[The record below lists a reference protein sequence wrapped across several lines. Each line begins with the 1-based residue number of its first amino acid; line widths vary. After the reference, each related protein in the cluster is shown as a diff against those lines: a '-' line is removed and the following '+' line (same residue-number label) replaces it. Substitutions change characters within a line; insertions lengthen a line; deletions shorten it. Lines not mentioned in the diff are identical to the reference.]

1 MKKKEQFRCQAKKSI
16 FKKTC
21 LLFVMWSGL
30 LIGNLRAQSV
40 IADNPNVTLQL
51 SNVTLIEFFNKLTEV
66 TGKNFVYSAD
76 ILEQKGRVSVAVE
89 NERLEKV
96 LDRCLKEKGLEYTFQ
111 DDVVL
116 IYLQNE
122 KVSQGEKVKKRLVR
136 GVVRDQQGEP
146 LVGATVVLKNTHMG
160 VATDVNGRFEM
171 EITPETEYLVFS
183 FIGKKEKEVSVKK
196 HKELEVVLEDLME
209 NLEDVVITGYGNISK
224 SSFTGNSVS
233 IKRED
238 LLKVSKSNV
247 IAALQTF
254 DPSFR
259 IQENNQWGSDPNA
272 IPEMY
277 IRGRSGVGIKEL
289 DKDQLSKSQLE
300 NNPNLPLFIMDG
312 FEISARK
319 LYDFDPNRI
328 ENVTILKDAAATA
341 MYGSR
346 AANGVVVI
354 TTIAPKPNKIMIT
367 YNMTGTVMMPDLSD
381 YNLMNAREKLEAE
394 VASGVYQGSN
404 AFGQDLLNREYHAK
418 LSNVLR
424 GVDTDWLSQPLRT
437 AFNHQ
442 HSLYLESGAENLRF
456 GVELNY
462 NNNDGVMKG
471 SFRDRAGVGL
481 SVDYRIGDFQI
492 RNYFSY
498 TSVKSKESPYGIFS
512 DYTKKLPYDEMKDE
526 YGQWLWETTTWH
538 DNTGN
543 TTVNPLYEA
552 GLKSFDKT
560 EQEEFVDNLNV
571 NWYVTPHLQLKG
583 QVSVIKTGSEHE
595 KFIDPKSR
603 HNTRPLSNSNVSS
616 GELHTTSGDELSW
629 NANVFAAYNY
639 FLNEHNINLNVGFNI
654 RTSNTESLNAFYRGF
669 PSGILHSPNYAQEI
683 VTKPTANQNKTRLF
697 GVVGTLNYSYRN
709 IWLLD
714 VAFRS
719 DGSSEFGSDRKF
731 APFWSGG
738 VGINF
743 HNFAFMQQTG
753 WVNTFRLKGSYGVTG
768 KVNFAPYSAQT
779 IYQIQNDEW
788 YKTGYGATLMALGN
802 MSLGWEK
809 TRKLN
814 IGADLELWK
823 GVLQLSAS
831 WYKDKTVDLIND
843 VTIPASSGFRTYVD
857 NVGEVVNK
865 GVEINLR
872 GRVYQ
877 SRDWMVNVFA
887 NLAHNKNEILK
898 VAESLKAYNERV
910 NEYFRENM
918 YNSTSLEPF
927 TQYVEGGSLT
937 SIYAMRSLG
946 IDPATGEEL
955 LLTKKGDITTVWNT
969 NEQVIVGNK
978 EPKAQGT
985 LGFNVSFKGFSLYA
999 TFLYEFGGQRYNS
1012 TLAEKVENV
1021 DVYNYNVDKRVLTK
1035 RWQKPGDHTKFKA
1048 LQKSALY
1055 SLKTNPTERFVQD
1068 YNVLSLNSLTLGYDF
1083 KSEMV
1088 KKWGLGVLRFEV
1100 GANDLF
1106 RLSSVKAERGLSYPY
1121 ARNINFSF
1129 SVSL

>member
-1 MKKKEQFRCQAKKSI
+1 MKKKEQLRCQAKKSI

-76 ILEQKGRVSVAVE
+76 ILEQKGRVSVTVE
-89 NERLEKV
+89 NERLDKV
-96 LDRCLKEKGLEYTFQ
+96 LDRCLKEKGLGYTFQ
-111 DDVVL
+111 DDVIL

-122 KVSQGEKVKKRLVR
+122 KVSPGEKVKKRLVR
-136 GVVRDQQGEP
+136 GVVRDQQGDP

-160 VATDVNGRFEM
+160 VATDVDGRFEM
-171 EITPETEYLVFS
+171 EIMPETEYLVFS

-595 KFIDPKSR
+595 KFVDPKSR

-697 GVVGTLNYSYRN
+697 GVVSTLNYSYRN

-823 GVLQLSAS
+823 GALQLSAS

-1048 LQKSALY
+1048 LQKSA
-1055 SLKTNPTERFVQD
+1055 RFVQD

-1121 ARNINFSF
+1121 ARNINFSL

>member
-1 MKKKEQFRCQAKKSI
+1 MKKKEQLRCQAKKSI

-76 ILEQKGRVSVAVE
+76 ILEQKGRVSVTAE
-89 NERLEKV
+89 NERLDKV
-96 LDRCLKEKGLEYTFQ
+96 LDRCLKEKGLGYTFQ
-111 DDVVL
+111 DDVIL

-122 KVSQGEKVKKRLVR
+122 KVSPGEKVKKRLVR
-136 GVVRDQQGEP
+136 GVVRDQQGDP

-160 VATDVNGRFEM
+160 VATDVDGRFEM
-171 EITPETEYLVFS
+171 EIMPETEYLVFS

-955 LLTKKGDITTVWNT
+955 LLTK
-969 NEQVIVGNK
+969 
-978 EPKAQGT
+978 
-985 LGFNVSFKGFSLYA
+985 
-999 TFLYEFGGQRYNS
+999 
-1012 TLAEKVENV
+1012 
-1021 DVYNYNVDKRVLTK
+1021 
-1035 RWQKPGDHTKFKA
+1035 
-1048 LQKSALY
+1048 
-1055 SLKTNPTERFVQD
+1055 
-1068 YNVLSLNSLTLGYDF
+1068 
-1083 KSEMV
+1083 
-1088 KKWGLGVLRFEV
+1088 
-1100 GANDLF
+1100 
-1106 RLSSVKAERGLSYPY
+1106 
-1121 ARNINFSF
+1121 
-1129 SVSL
+1129 

>member
-76 ILEQKGRVSVAVE
+76 ILEQKGRVSVTVE
-89 NERLEKV
+89 NERLDKV
-96 LDRCLKEKGLEYTFQ
+96 LDRCLKEKGLGYTFQ
-111 DDVVL
+111 DDVIL

-122 KVSQGEKVKKRLVR
+122 KVSPGEKVKKRLVR
-136 GVVRDQQGEP
+136 GVVRDQQGDP

-160 VATDVNGRFEM
+160 VATDVDGRFEM
-171 EITPETEYLVFS
+171 EIMPETEYLVFS

-595 KFIDPKSR
+595 KFVDPKSR

-823 GVLQLSAS
+823 GALQLSAS

-918 YNSTSLEPF
+918 YNSTSLA
-927 TQYVEGGSLT
+927 QC
-937 SIYAMRSLG
+937 
-946 IDPATGEEL
+946 
-955 LLTKKGDITTVWNT
+955 K
-969 NEQVIVGNK
+969 IVH
-978 EPKAQGT
+978 
-985 LGFNVSFKGFSLYA
+985 L
-999 TFLYEFGGQRYNS
+999 
-1012 TLAEKVENV
+1012 
-1021 DVYNYNVDKRVLTK
+1021 
-1035 RWQKPGDHTKFKA
+1035 
-1048 LQKSALY
+1048 
-1055 SLKTNPTERFVQD
+1055 
-1068 YNVLSLNSLTLGYDF
+1068 
-1083 KSEMV
+1083 
-1088 KKWGLGVLRFEV
+1088 
-1100 GANDLF
+1100 
-1106 RLSSVKAERGLSYPY
+1106 
-1121 ARNINFSF
+1121 
-1129 SVSL
+1129 

>member
-1 MKKKEQFRCQAKKSI
+1 MKKKRLDDFPHRGRWSQI
-16 FKKTC
+16 
-21 LLFVMWSGL
+21 LLRMKLTFVLVFCML
-30 LIGNLRAQSV
+30 VQTFAAVNAQT
-40 IADNPNVTLQL
+40 VTLKKQNASL
-51 SNVTLIEFFNKLTEV
+51 EEIIWELKEQTKFVFLYSSADVATVKGIDIDMQNSQIDAILKKCLEGTDLQFVKENNAIIIRQANGKTAVPQVQSRKITGKVIDEDGNPLPGVAVLIEGT
-66 TGKNFVYSAD
+66 T
-76 ILEQKGRVSVAVE
+76 I
-89 NERLEKV
+89 
-96 LDRCLKEKGLEYTFQ
+96 
-111 DDVVL
+111 
-116 IYLQNE
+116 
-122 KVSQGEKVKKRLVR
+122 
-136 GVVRDQQGEP
+136 
-146 LVGATVVLKNTHMG
+146 G
-160 VATDVNGRFEM
+160 VATDMDGKYDLTCPEM
-171 EITPETEYLVFS
+171 KDIVLKFS
-183 FIGKKEKEVSVKK
+183 YIGMKPKSVVVGNKTVVDVTL
-196 HKELEVVLEDLME
+196 ESDSQEMDEVVVTGLL
-209 NLEDVVITGYGNISK
+209 NRRKSGFAGTTTVISKQELAKVSTGNI
-224 SSFTGNSVS
+224 FTTISTLDAGFK
-233 IKRED
+233 IE
-238 LLKVSKSNV
+238 
-247 IAALQTF
+247 
-254 DPSFR
+254 
-259 IQENNQWGSDPNA
+259 ENNLDGSNPNKL
-272 IPEMY
+272 PDFT
-277 IRGRSGVGIKEL
+277 IRGKGSFQNGSTAPI
-289 DKDQLSKSQLE
+289 
-300 NNPNLPLFIMDG
+300 FILDG
-312 FEISARK
+312 FEVTSQK
-319 LYDFDPNRI
+319 VFDMDINRI
-328 ENVTILKDAAATA
+328 ESITLLKDASATIL
-341 MYGSR
+341 YGSR
-346 AANGVVVI
+346 ASNGVIVI
-354 TTIAPKPNKIMIT
+354 ETTAPKAGKLRVTYDFKPTIAI
-367 YNMTGTVMMPDLSD
+367 VDLTD
-381 YNLMNAREKLEAE
+381 YDLMNAREKLEAE

-595 KFIDPKSR
+595 KFVDPKSR

-697 GVVGTLNYSYRN
+697 GVVSTLNYSYRN

-823 GVLQLSAS
+823 GALQLSAS

-1121 ARNINFSF
+1121 ARNINFSL

>member
-1 MKKKEQFRCQAKKSI
+1 MKKKEQLRCQAKKSI

-76 ILEQKGRVSVAVE
+76 ILEQKGRVSVTAE
-89 NERLEKV
+89 NERLDKV
-96 LDRCLKEKGLEYTFQ
+96 LDRCLKEKGLGYTFQ
-111 DDVVL
+111 DDVIL

-122 KVSQGEKVKKRLVR
+122 KVSPGEKVKKRLVR
-136 GVVRDQQGEP
+136 GVVRDQQGDP

-160 VATDVNGRFEM
+160 VATDVDGRFEM
-171 EITPETEYLVFS
+171 EIMPETEYLVFS

-595 KFIDPKSR
+595 KFVDPKSR

-714 VAFRS
+714 AFRS

-823 GVLQLSAS
+823 GALQLSAS

-1121 ARNINFSF
+1121 ARNINFSL